1 MFVSSL
7 VYSRRS
13 SSMIN
18 IRFSGVASVLR
29 SSAVSWSTT
38 YKFPDYMERDW
49 WAYDQSWSVIEKW
62 IPKRFSL
69 LAARAEVVSFLAF
82 FWRISGK
89 YGWGLCFNGETVLED
104 WLLTPLI

>member
-1 MFVSSL
+1 MDFDYAFLLRRAISMFVSSL

-38 YKFPDYMERDW
+38 YKFHDYMERD
-49 WAYDQSWSVIEKW
+49 
-62 IPKRFSL
+62 
-69 LAARAEVVSFLAF
+69 
-82 FWRISGK
+82 
-89 YGWGLCFNGETVLED
+89 
-104 WLLTPLI
+104 